1 MRLRTMLDG
10 AGPITLSSNMLD
22 ATLNR
27 FKHSSNISSTFFH
40 VGWYCMRFRAHS
52 PCWINILERKMSIS
66 IKFESSNARMPIRFS
81 FVRWVVSFVLQYG
94 LTKWR
99 KSRAKKRNYQ
109 KWQKEMDRWWIQDLT
124 ELLQK
129 KTCLWDI
136 FSNKYLKREV
146 KERAYKEWAEHFD
159 YWKSYCKN

>member
-1 MRLRTMLDG
+1 MRLRTLLDG

-40 VGWYCMRFRAHS
+40 VGWYCMRFRAHP

-109 KWQKEMDRWWIQDLT
+109 KWQKEMDRWWSPRFDWTASEENLFVGYFFEQV
-124 ELLQK
+124 
-129 KTCLWDI
+129 
-136 FSNKYLKREV
+136 LKEGG
-146 KERAYKEWAEHFD
+146 ER
-159 YWKSYCKN
+159 KSL